1 MSELENEDFKDKLE
15 KEARLFVGDEES
27 SMQESIVPEV
37 VSSLGK
43 AEKFK
48 EYVEDD
54 RDLVMDIGWKNV
66 PLENLPSQGIYYETS
81 TQIAIRAAGVAE
93 IRHWSTIDEND
104 LLGVDDMLNFII
116 EKCCRIK
123 VPGKPGNF
131 RDLKEIDRFY
141 LIFAI
146 RDYTFKNGENKIFVN
161 ASGEDGIEEKVE
173 ITKDLIDYFN
183 PEERLMKYFDM
194 TERCFKIK
202 MKSGEN
208 FNLYFPSLGIMSFI
222 KNYVKGKQQS
232 GQNFD
237 KAFTKYAPFLFND
250 WKTLTQAGYDKAV
263 QESYS
268 WSVQKISVLDKI
280 VELLSESV
288 NPQIRYVNSAGGE
301 ATAPLNFLG
310 GFKSL
315 FLISDIFG
323 ELV

>member
-1 MSELENEDFKDKLE
+1 
-15 KEARLFVGDEES
+15 
-27 SMQESIVPEV
+27 
-37 VSSLGK
+37 
-43 AEKFK
+43 
-48 EYVEDD
+48 
-54 RDLVMDIGWKNV
+54 
-66 PLENLPSQGIYYETS
+66 
-81 TQIAIRAAGVAE
+81 
-93 IRHWSTIDEND
+93 
-104 LLGVDDMLNFII
+104 
-116 EKCCRIK
+116 
-123 VPGKPGNF
+123 
-131 RDLKEIDRFY
+131 
-141 LIFAI
+141 
-146 RDYTFKNGENKIFVN
+146 
-161 ASGEDGIEEKVE
+161 
-173 ITKDLIDYFN
+173 
-183 PEERLMKYFDM
+183 MKYFDM
-194 TERCFKIK
+194 NERCFKIK

-250 WKTLTQAGYDKAV
+250 WKTLTQAAYDKSV